1 MQVEIVKTNGKKS
14 GKQVDLA
21 DDIFGVESNEHAVY
35 LTVKQYLANQRQGTH
50 KTKERWEVAFSTKKL
65 GRQKGGGGARR
76 GSRKS
81 GLLKGGGTFFGP
93 QPRDYGF
100 KLNAKVKDLAR
111 RSVLSEKAKENAITI
126 VEDYTF
132 DTPKTKQYIEI
143 LKNLGLETK
152 KTLVILSKPDGNMS
166 RAGRNF
172 AGTKI
177 TTVGNLNTYDV
188 LNAHH
193 LLFTESAVADF
204 NKNKN

>member
-1 MQVEIVKTNGKKS
+1 MQVEVVKTNGKKS
-14 GKQVDLA
+14 GKKVDLT
-21 DDIFGVESNEHAVY
+21 DDIFGIESNEHAVY
-35 LTVKQYLANQRQGTH
+35 LAVKQFLANQRQGTH
-50 KTKERWEVAFSTKKL
+50 KTKERWEVAYSTKKL

-100 KLNAKVKDLAR
+100 KLNAKVKELAR
-111 RSVLSEKAKENAITI
+111 RSVLSAKAKENAITV

-132 DTPKTKQYIEI
+132 DKPKTKQYVEI

-152 KTLVILSKPDGNMS
+152 KTLLILSKSDENMN

-172 AGTKI
+172 TGTKI

-193 LLFTESAVADF
+193 LLFTESAAANF
-204 NKNKN
+204 NKDKN